1 MIQKLF
7 KHTLCLFVGL
17 IFCIAS
23 TAQTTH
29 WLNPLPAG
37 NDFYDIAFFDGQH
50 GLMCGQYGMIC
61 ATSDGGSH
69 WEIVFNEGTSSLSQ
83 INIVAPG
90 QAFIKMGSRQ
100 LISTHDYGRVW
111 AKVCQF
117 PDSLSIKRLQMLN
130 RSSGYALLVHA
141 TTKKTLLGQTFDGG
155 KNWEIDYTANIF
167 NDTNNVSDMVFE
179 NVAMGVFLT
188 DEIQRYYRTSDS
200 CQSFEHVSYYVDNE
214 VFYSLASQGNGI
226 FYSLG
231 FQDRLHDFAGS
242 NDPEIDGRPIDLAH
256 IVKRS
261 LDYGASWE
269 QVYWNNYMPRLDKMK
284 TWGDSLAIAY
294 GYCEFFYEE
303 GCSRIPL
310 IQTFDAGETWS
321 AAQEK
326 PDLYGKGFTRPNI
339 RSVGI
344 VDHQK
349 AFCCITSINYDLEG
363 GRSSVFL
370 ENHNMSN
377 LWTPASDN
385 FIEKIMD
392 LEFDDEQMI
401 LLTKDVV
408 LNYYTQDRA
417 WDSLLYPNI
426 NNLVFEDMDILQD
439 KSCIIASTFFS
450 DNLYCYYSEDGFNS
464 YCEGIIKSY
473 ELFNMSVDI
482 LDDDRVYIFQP
493 YEYEYGIIPKLFK
506 FSPIDTSLAE
516 LDLPSESSSAM
527 MDMESCDDHIY
538 IFGGSAGNGGYYA
551 STDEGES
558 WDFTN
563 LGVNKILKAF
573 QINDS
578 IFYITNGYTYGESGS
593 PAVWPVNIRTGELM
607 EQVFSAENV
616 AVLDIVQTNAGDD
629 YLLTGNYI
637 YKRTDGAYWERFGP
651 YPDFQSLK
659 LGPDGQ
665 HVWAYGITG
674 RMMYMGEEMPVG
686 LEPERKRAEGMALRS
701 NPVGHALEIDL
712 NLQYSGDALLSLYD
726 LSGKTMMQYN
736 LKLNGSPKGY
746 NFNVG
751 HLKPGMYILNLE
763 YGGQRIS
770 EKVVKK

>member
-7 KHTLCLFVGL
+7 KHTLCFFAVL
-17 IFCIAS
+17 IFCTAS

-37 NDFYDIAFFDGQH
+37 NEFYDIAFFDGQH

-69 WEIVFNEGTSSLSQ
+69 WEIVFNEGSSSLSQ

-90 QAFIKMGSRQ
+90 HAFIKMGSRQ

-117 PDSLSIKRLQMLN
+117 PDSLSITKFRMFDEHY
-130 RSSGYALLVHA
+130 GYVLLVHNES
-141 TTKKTLLGQTFDGG
+141 KNTLIGNTINGG
-155 KNWEIDYTANIF
+155 KGWNLSYTSELL
-167 NDTNNVSDMVFE
+167 TNESKISDFAFE
-179 NVAMGVFLT
+179 NAKKGLLLSQ
-188 DEIQRYYRTSDS
+188 ENQRLYLTSDS
-200 CQSFEHVSYYVDNE
+200 CATFEYVTFFPDEFYYKIIN
-214 VFYSLASQGNGI
+214 QNNGI
-226 FYSLG
+226 YYALG
-231 FQDRLHDFAGS
+231 RRDDDWHERIASNEKEVYIDFSYIILKS
-242 NDPEIDGRPIDLAH
+242 NDDGNSWQRVYDKNEMPDLN
-256 IVKRS
+256 
-261 LDYGASWE
+261 
-269 QVYWNNYMPRLDKMK
+269 QMK
-284 TWGDSLAIAY
+284 TFGDSLVFVY
-294 GYCEFFYEE
+294 GYCNYYWHPE
-303 GCSRIPL
+303 GCIKFPMLVSRDQGIS
-310 IQTFDAGETWS
+310 WS

-370 ENHNMSN
+370 ENHNKSN
-377 LWTPASDN
+377 LWTPASDS
-385 FIEKIMD
+385 FIEKIID

-408 LNYYTQDRA
+408 LNYYTQDRV

-482 LDDDRVYIFQP
+482 LDNDRVYIFQP

-516 LDLPSESSSAM
+516 LELPSVSSSAM

-538 IFGGSAGNGGYYA
+538 VFGGSAGNGGYYA

-607 EQVFSAENV
+607 EQIFSAENL
-616 AVLDIVQTNAGDD
+616 AVLDIVQTNAGED
-629 YLLTGNYI
+629 YLLSGNYI
-637 YKRTDGAYWERFGP
+637 YKRTDGTYWERFGP

-659 LGPDGQ
+659 LDPDGQ

-674 RMMYMGEEMPVG
+674 RMMYMGVEMPVG
-686 LEPERKRAEGMALRS
+686 LEPEQKRSEGMALRS

-726 LSGKTMMQYN
+726 LSGKTMMQHK

-751 HLKPGMYILNLE
+751 HLKPGMYILSLE

-770 EKVVKK
+770 EKVVKN